1 MLSKKCAIPGLFL
14 LLTIFSN
21 QSMADLVALGCKSK
35 KGADESRYILM
46 DRESSGK
53 ITRLCIDEIGTDSEK
68 PYSCTK
74 PNSGAK
80 EIKTPSYELGYTSIT
95 VIRKDATLV
104 LSPFSGPN
112 LYYACTPS
120 KNAEAVR
127 QYLIDSKA
135 EQKSTNVF

>member
-1 MLSKKCAIPGLFL
+1 MLNKKCAIPGLFL

-35 KGADESRYILM
+35 TGADESRYILM

-80 EIKTPSYELGYTSIT
+80 EIQTKIYEIGYKYIT

-104 LSPFSGPN
+104 LDRSGAK

-135 EQKSTNVF
+135 EQKSANVF

>member
-35 KGADESRYILM
+35 TGADESRYILM
-46 DRESSGK
+46 DRESSGQ

-80 EIKTPSYELGYTSIT
+80 EIKAGYSFGYESIT

>member
-35 KGADESRYILM
+35 KGADESRYILL
-46 DRESSGK
+46 DRESSGE
-53 ITRLCIDEIGTDSEK
+53 ITRLCIDEIGTNSDQ
-68 PYSCTK
+68 PYSCKK
-74 PNSGAK
+74 PESGAK
-80 EIKTPSYELGYTSIT
+80 KIEATGLSGWYQ
-95 VIRKDATLV
+95 VIVTRADATLTLRPYQNTPTV
-104 LSPFSGPN
+104 
-112 LYYACTPS
+112 YYACTPS

-135 EQKSTNVF
+135 EQKSTNAF

>member
-1 MLSKKCAIPGLFL
+1 MSSKKFAIPGLFL

-46 DRESSGK
+46 DRGSSGK
-53 ITRLCIDEIGTDSEK
+53 ITRLCIDEIGTDSEQ
-68 PYSCTK
+68 PYSCKK
-74 PNSGAK
+74 PTSGAK
-80 EIKTPSYELGYTSIT
+80 QIVAEFLSGWRRVT
-95 VIRKDATLV
+95 VTRADATLALERV
-104 LSPFSGPN
+104 LNGPK

-120 KNAEAVR
+120 KNSEAIR

-135 EQKSTNVF
+135 EQKSANAF